1 MHCIADILI
10 THITTQH
17 HISNQN
23 MVKAY
28 EQFQLVK
35 VLFGE
40 TCKSYSINSDQQQLK
55 MCNERANLVPYFVHF
70 PASVQSSNYIRDH
83 LTVILQ
89 MNLFAEF
96 WEQKQWLQNA
106 VNPNVI
112 ESVRRCL
119 SILDIHLVCDPCYPA
134 QRWQLQVI
142 HGEHHLNKHPIPLC
156 HKEI

>member
-70 PASVQSSNYIRDH
+70 PTNESFCRA
-83 LTVILQ
+83 LG
-89 MNLFAEF
+89 AE
-96 WEQKQWLQNA
+96 A
-106 VNPNVI
+106 VAAKYC
-112 ESVRRCL
+112 ES
-119 SILDIHLVCDPCYPA
+119 
-134 QRWQLQVI
+134 
-142 HGEHHLNKHPIPLC
+142 
-156 HKEI
+156 